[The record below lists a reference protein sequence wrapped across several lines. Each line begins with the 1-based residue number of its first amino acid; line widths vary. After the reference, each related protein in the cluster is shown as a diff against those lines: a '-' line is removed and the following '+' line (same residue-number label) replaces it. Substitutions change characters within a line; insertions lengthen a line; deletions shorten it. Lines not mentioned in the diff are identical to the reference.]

1 MVLPVHDINPVRRTP
16 WVTYGLVA
24 ANVVVLLL
32 TPGSKTSLTGSATTA
47 QLCSQEAFYDHYAA
61 IPREL
66 ITDRQLPLVATG
78 QPGPRPDTCYV
89 SRSPYHKSPPLSVL
103 FSMFI
108 HEGWLHLLGNML
120 FLVIFGNNIEDK
132 FRKVP
137 YLIFY
142 LFCGYVA
149 AYGFAMANQTS
160 VEPLVGA
167 SGAIAGVLGAYL
179 VIYPRAKVWS
189 LLPFLF
195 FIPVR
200 IPAWLVLGSWFV
212 LQWVYSAGYAASGAG
227 SVAYL
232 AHVFGFLAGVVV
244 GLIVRAAS
252 PPPQYPVHPRYRQS
266 PALSR
271 GPTAQQRGG
280 RLPGQRAGT
289 VRQLHD
295 DRVLVHGRPH
305 QAVVQRHLHAGVGLV
320 DHELGRTAADPVT
333 RARGLGYPRRDELGV
348 AFAAAFR
355 LAVGQVALAMMLR
368 GRPVRVRVGLRT
380 RTLADLEPTGGS
392 QFARG
397 VCDDVGAVPV
407 GQHHHV
413 GRPPRRGVRH
423 LQQVRQRPEPYRA
436 REGAGREPPG
446 QHGLAVRRDHHL
458 GIACRNSPRA
468 ALQRLGRGRISAELT
483 GFADGVGPGHIP
495 CIGPADRRIRYR
507 DRGRHH
513 QVSRA

>member
-32 TPGSKTSLTGSATTA
+32 TPASKTSLTGTPTTA

-212 LQWVYSAGYAASGAG
+212 LQWAYSAGYAASGAG
-227 SVAYL
+227 SVAYV
-232 AHVFGFLAGVVV
+232 AHIFGFLFGVLV
-244 GLIVRAAS
+244 GLVVRAVT
-252 PPPQYPVHPRYRQS
+252 PPPQYPVHPR
-266 PALSR
+266 LS
-271 GPTAQQRGG
+271 
-280 RLPGQRAGT
+280 
-289 VRQLHD
+289 
-295 DRVLVHGRPH
+295 
-305 QAVVQRHLHAGVGLV
+305 
-320 DHELGRTAADPVT
+320 
-333 RARGLGYPRRDELGV
+333 
-348 AFAAAFR
+348 
-355 LAVGQVALAMMLR
+355 QV
-368 GRPVRVRVGLRT
+368 
-380 RTLADLEPTGGS
+380 
-392 QFARG
+392 
-397 VCDDVGAVPV
+397 
-407 GQHHHV
+407 
-413 GRPPRRGVRH
+413 
-423 LQQVRQRPEPYRA
+423 
-436 REGAGREPPG
+436 
-446 QHGLAVRRDHHL
+446 
-458 GIACRNSPRA
+458 
-468 ALQRLGRGRISAELT
+468 
-483 GFADGVGPGHIP
+483 
-495 CIGPADRRIRYR
+495 
-507 DRGRHH
+507 
-513 QVSRA
+513 